1 MLDSL
6 LSLYHIGYGD
16 YNSKLFTD
24 RKMSQD
30 NWKCGIMNS
39 EEDSNR
45 IVNSGEYSKV
55 LRDDLTASKIVG
67 GTNSA
72 RNEYPW
78 QVRLGLSGALC
89 GGTIIHPRFILT
101 AAHCVVDLPV
111 QEIVVYVGDYSIQQA
126 RCLMRS

>member
-1 MLDSL
+1 
-6 LSLYHIGYGD
+6 
-16 YNSKLFTD
+16 
-24 RKMSQD
+24 MSQD
-30 NWKCGIMNS
+30 DWKCGMMNS

-45 IVNSGEYSKV
+45 IVNSEEYSKV
-55 LRDDLTASKIVG
+55 LRESLTASKIVG

-78 QVRLGLSGALC
+78 QVRLGLSGELDGC

-101 AAHCVVDLPV
+101 AAHCVEDLSE

>member
-1 MLDSL
+1 
-6 LSLYHIGYGD
+6 
-16 YNSKLFTD
+16 
-24 RKMSQD
+24 MSQD
-30 NWKCGIMNS
+30 NWKCGIKNS
-39 EEDSNR
+39 GEDSNGGIR
-45 IVNSGEYSKV
+45 SSEQDST
-55 LRDDLTASKIVG
+55 RIVG

-101 AAHCVVDLPV
+101 AAHCVVDVTV